1 MKIHDFCKLYELSD
15 NIYALYN
22 YAYDK
27 VLYFTLDLKDIL
39 DHYLRAQTTD
49 GLDELHPDFF
59 QALKD
64 NLFLVESEVDNFN
77 FVSRRVSSLL
87 QSESQ
92 YILTINPT
100 LDCNLRCWY
109 CYQKHTK
116 DHFMSKPLIDT
127 VVKFAENIVKK
138 KKVES
143 FVLSFFGG
151 EPLLLA
157 NDIALPIAKSISN
170 KCELF
175 KKKFKLHFTTNG
187 TLLTSDILAQIKLIS
202 NHVSFQIPFDGNREI
217 HNKIKRS
224 KDIDDTY
231 SLTIKN
237 ILDALKFGFHVT
249 IRCNYDESNIL
260 SFIDLINDIK
270 AVCGDFMDLINFD
283 FQKIWQAKRTLK
295 LSEDLIAVKRH
306 LTGKDNYDE
315 IFRAELPKSF
325 CYADY
330 KNSIVINYDGNIYKC
345 TARDFSQ
352 ENSIGTIN
360 YDKGLIITDKKYS
373 YNNRILPACKTCR
386 IYPICTVCIENRLD
400 AKAIKNRC
408 PILITESDID
418 LQINHRFEALFGKTI
433 VKECN

>member
-1 MKIHDFCKLYELSD
+1 
-15 NIYALYN
+15 
-22 YAYDK
+22 
-27 VLYFTLDLKDIL
+27 
-39 DHYLRAQTTD
+39 TD

-64 NLFLVESEVDNFN
+64 NLFLVENEVDNFN
-77 FVSRRVSSLL
+77 FVSRRVSNLL

-295 LSEDLIAVKRH
+295 LSEDLIRLNVILQGKITMMKYLELSCQKAFVTQTIKTLLL
-306 LTGKDNYDE
+306 LTTME
-315 IFRAELPKSF
+315 IFISVL
-325 CYADY
+325 
-330 KNSIVINYDGNIYKC
+330 
-345 TARDFSQ
+345 Q
-352 ENSIGTIN
+352 EIF
-360 YDKGLIITDKKYS
+360 LR
-373 YNNRILPACKTCR
+373 RIQLEP
-386 IYPICTVCIENRLD
+386 
-400 AKAIKNRC
+400 
-408 PILITESDID
+408 
-418 LQINHRFEALFGKTI
+418 
-433 VKECN
+433 